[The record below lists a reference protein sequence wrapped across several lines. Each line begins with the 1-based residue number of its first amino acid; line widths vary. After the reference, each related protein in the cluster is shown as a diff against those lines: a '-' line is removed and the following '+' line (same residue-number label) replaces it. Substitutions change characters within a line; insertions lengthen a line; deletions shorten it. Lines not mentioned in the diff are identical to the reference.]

1 MEEFDKTRIEQ
12 LLVALKQER
21 ADLRQ
26 EATEALWELWFGQKG
41 IAGRAALEH
50 SQLLMD
56 SGQLGAAETLL
67 SELIDQL
74 PDFVE
79 AWNRRAVL
87 YYTLKRYPEA
97 VRDCEMVVKL
107 CPIHFGAWHGLGLCR
122 AAMQDYRGAI
132 AAFQKAL
139 DIQPYALINQRLL
152 LECTALLS

>member
-12 LLVALKQER
+12 LL
-21 ADLRQ
+21 ADLQEESAEVRQ
-26 EATEALWELWFGQKG
+26 RATAALWDLWFGQKG

-50 SQLLMD
+50 AQLLID
-56 SGQLGAAETLL
+56 SGQLEAAETLL
-67 SELIDQL
+67 SELIDHL

-87 YYTLKRYPEA
+87 YYTLKRYSEA
-97 VRDCEMVVKL
+97 ARDCEMVVKL

-122 AAMQDYRGAI
+122 AALRDYRGAI
-132 AAFQKAL
+132 AAFRKAL
-139 DIQPYALINQRLL
+139 EIQPYALINQRLL